1 MSSTTETSPNGGL
14 ACEWTGGKGVDH
26 VMDIGGPSTLT
37 ESTEVVKISG
47 HIAMI
52 GILGGMEVII
62 PKDKTILRRGAAV
75 RQVELRNSES
85 ARRRA
90 AVRLTV
96 RFFEAKPLFR
106 PSRGRRRR
114 RKTALRR

>member
-1 MSSTTETSPNGGL
+1 MCRYVRAPLGETMSSTTETSPNGGL
-14 ACEWTGGKGVDH
+14 ACEWTGGKGVNH

-62 PKDKTILRRGAAV
+62 PKDKTILRRGGAAG
-75 RQVELRNSES
+75 RGEELRGHPPKGRCS
-85 ARRRA
+85 ADRT
-90 AVRLTV
+90 L
-96 RFFEAKPLFR
+96 L
-106 PSRGRRRR
+106 
-114 RKTALRR
+114 